1 MLQVLMAVLVISALT
16 VIVSIAL
23 QPSKTSGLNNLI
35 TGSSETFYSRNKT
48 KTKEAF
54 LAKLTIFSAIIFAIT
69 VILINVKLS

>member
-1 MLQVLMAVLVISALT
+1 MLQVLMAVLVLSALT

-54 LAKLTIFSAIIFAIT
+54 LAKLTIFSAVIFAIT